1 MLCVVGTEM
10 GALAGLYWT
19 VHDWNWPTL
28 SGGRR
33 QGQDVKALIMI
44 SPPMGFKGV
53 SANPPLANDAIR
65 KQLAVQILYGKTG
78 KPAAAAR
85 RMHSTLGRETG
96 DAAGYDLRS
105 FDTSLQGTALF
116 TEKQLNVS
124 GFIASFIKKHV
135 VDKEAAMPWKAR
147 EASATAEIPK
157 RAKSRTA
164 LRSRAYDRDPPHAN
178 DRAVNPVRS
187 GEPTENRYALGLRR
201 LSGTPRGAVLTGEP
215 LRPIV
220 AKEPRG
226 EAVKTAAAVA

>member
-1 MLCVVGTEM
+1 MARLGPDGAELPGQLDAAKMRKPDFEKMVTQDLEAVKRFLITEHNQRKLNVDMLCVVGTEM

-28 SGGRR
+28 AGGRR
-33 QGQDVKALIMI
+33 QGKDVKALIMI

-65 KQLAVQILYGKTG
+65 KRLAVQILYGKTG

-147 EASATAEIPK
+147 EASVTAEIPK
-157 RAKSRTA
+157 RAKSR
-164 LRSRAYDRDPPHAN
+164 
-178 DRAVNPVRS
+178 
-187 GEPTENRYALGLRR
+187 
-201 LSGTPRGAVLTGEP
+201 
-215 LRPIV
+215 
-220 AKEPRG
+220 
-226 EAVKTAAAVA
+226 